1 MFQLKD
7 ESIPFVEFAQV
18 GSIGTLLI
26 KDFGDVGGLDF
37 AGVAAHRD
45 AFVIDFLLEH
55 PGREE
60 HVERGINKLVS
71 IPLLMLRI
79 EFLQF
84 HLNLNISFG
93 PIIGIKRPA
102 TAYFNTHNKNHLFFV
117 DLLEC

>member
-1 MFQLKD
+1 MDQVVVDSVEREVDRIFRLVVHTHAAEHLYAGWVGSDTQVWTDPLGALVHLFELKD

-26 KDFGDVGGLDF
+26 KDFGDVGGFDF

-60 HVERGINKLVS
+60 HVE
-71 IPLLMLRI
+71 
-79 EFLQF
+79 
-84 HLNLNISFG
+84 
-93 PIIGIKRPA
+93 
-102 TAYFNTHNKNHLFFV
+102 
-117 DLLEC
+117 